1 MDAAAAAA
9 QKEDL
14 MTEYLIS
21 FNAEWVGEHTIEEL
35 QAKAKVLGALIEE
48 MTEKGVLLYTG
59 GLDLD
64 APAYSVDTSTGTPV
78 FTDGPYV
85 ESKEHLGGI
94 AVIEVETEE
103 EARTW
108 AARIAEGCGWP
119 QEVRPFMPHYERP
132 GTPDDRGR

>member
-1 MDAAAAAA
+1 MDAAAPAA
-9 QKEDL
+9 QEEET

-21 FNAEWVGEHTIEEL
+21 FNDEWVGEHTLEEL
-35 QAKAKVLGALIEE
+35 QAKAKVLGPLIED
-48 MTEKGVLLYTG
+48 MTARGVLLFTG
-59 GLDLD
+59 GLALD
-64 APAYSVDTSTGTPV
+64 APVYSVDTATGTPV

-94 AVIEVETEE
+94 AVIDVDTEE
-103 EARTW
+103 EARMW
-108 AARIAEGCGWP
+108 AAKIAAGCGWP